1 MPYASQPK
9 VKIAELTDD
18 NCKFTIEDTD
28 LSMANSL
35 RRIMLS
41 EVSTIAID
49 WVQIENNTSVLHDE
63 FIAHRVGL
71 IPLTCEGTVGK
82 MTDARECNCMGFCPS
97 CSIEFKLDVKVTGEN
112 TKAVTSADLISSDP
126 NVIPVTSRNKD
137 EDNEYGTDTEDIV
150 IVKLRKGQ
158 ELKLVAYARKGFGKE
173 HAKWNPT
180 SGVAFEYDPDNS
192 LRHTT
197 YPNPKEW
204 PKSEYT
210 QLEEDEQEA
219 PFDLHG
225 VPDKFYINVE
235 SVGCLKPE
243 RIILESM
250 AVLKK
255 KLSDLQAQ
263 HSHEIAADVLAIS

>member
-1 MPYASQPK
+1 
-9 VKIAELTDD
+9 
-18 NCKFTIEDTD
+18 
-28 LSMANSL
+28 
-35 RRIMLS
+35 
-41 EVSTIAID
+41 
-49 WVQIENNTSVLHDE
+49 
-63 FIAHRVGL
+63 
-71 IPLTCEGTVGK
+71 
-82 MTDARECNCMGFCPS
+82 MTDARECNCMEFCPS

-197 YPNPKEW
+197 YPVPQDW
-204 PKSEYT
+204 PKSERS
-210 QLEEDEQEA
+210 QLEEDQYQA
-219 PFDLHG
+219 PFN
-225 VPDKFYINVE
+225 PDGQPEKYFFNVE
-235 SVGCLKPE
+235 SCGALKPE
-243 RIILESM
+243 TIVLT
-250 AVLKK
+250 ALNVLKK
-255 KLSDLQAQ
+255 KLSDLQTH
-263 HSHEIAADVLAIS
+263 HSHEIA